1 MPELPEVE
9 TLKRA
14 LSPLVLNKRLLE
26 LRLLRKDL
34 RFPIPSSKLREGL
47 LNQTVCKLTRKGK
60 YILMHVPDGA
70 LLIHLG
76 MSGRFT
82 QETSM
87 KLIEKHTHAVFKFDP
102 DVYLH
107 YVDPRRFGCLLWVPN
122 GQGHPLLNGIGPD
135 PLGKEITAVKMKLLA
150 KKCKKISIKNFLMDS
165 KRIAGVGNI
174 YACETLF
181 AAKISPKKSARKINS
196 SQWTLI
202 LSTLRDILKKSIAA
216 GGTTLRDFY
225 STDGNQGYYKFSLA
239 VYGKENDP
247 CLVCTQPIKRI
258 IQSARSTFYCKACQK
273 L

>member
-26 LRLLRKDL
+26 LKLLRKDL

-76 MSGRFT
+76 MSGRVL
-82 QETSM
+82 QASSM
-87 KLIEKHTHAVFKFDP
+87 KPVEKHTHAVFKFEP
-102 DVYLH
+102 NAYLH
-107 YVDPRRFGCLLWVPN
+107 YVDPRRFGCLLWVPK
-122 GQGHPLLNGIGPD
+122 GYGHPLLDGLGPD
-135 PLGKEITAVKMKLLA
+135 PLDQEITANEMKAVA
-150 KKCKKISIKNFLMDS
+150 KKCRKASIKNFLMDA

-181 AAKISPKKSARKINS
+181 AAKVSPKKAARKVNS
-196 SQWTLI
+196 KQWTLI
-202 LSTLRDILKKSIAA
+202 LSALRDILKKSIAA
-216 GGTTLRDFY
+216 GGTTIRDFH
-225 STDGNQGYYKFSLA
+225 STDGSQGYYKFSLA
-239 VYGKENDP
+239 VYGKENKP
-247 CLVCTQPIKRI
+247 CLVCAEPIKRI
-258 IQSARSTFYCKACQK
+258 VQSARSTFYCETCQK
-273 L
+273 